1 MSGRLAALAAS
12 FGDRTALCDLGHELT
27 FAELVARTEAI
38 AGAVQAAPPRG
49 DGPIAVLA
57 PLDHRFFLAFLGVLR
72 AGAIALVLDP
82 DHPRGRLRLIAAGAG
97 VEAVLTTQALAGE
110 AAALVTSGTPVL
122 TVESALAAGRRPT
135 GDPRPE
141 GAAYILYT
149 SGSTGAPKGV
159 VHSHAN
165 ALNDAAINGI
175 SPGFTPDD
183 VSAVYY
189 AGTMGTVR
197 NGLGILLAGGQLHVL
212 PARRLGAE
220 PLVDEIRRRR
230 LTVLQGVPTLFRR
243 IADTVCGGSPLESV
257 RLVRLVGD
265 RSQWSDLD
273 LARRTCG
280 PEVQMQVAIGS
291 TECSSTFASWTVDEA
306 LRTPGRLPVG
316 RPPPGVSVTLVDE
329 QGAPVGG
336 GEPGEAIVSS
346 RRLALGYW
354 REPALTAAAFGVS
367 PQDEAMRTFA
377 TGDVCVRRPDGLLEF
392 AGRKDRMVKIR
403 GHRLEPGEVEAALQ
417 EIEGVADAG
426 VVVRRRADGLPTT
439 LVGYVELGPEGWGLL
454 PRHVLALLSQRLPAH
469 MLPSAIHF
477 GRLPRLPNLKLDR
490 LALERTDSDRTSELR
505 RRAADPILDATA
517 RVFESVVGCEGATG
531 EDDLLSLGGDSLQA
545 VELILELE
553 RRLAVAVSLEV
564 FSHSRT
570 IAELAAWIRAQ
581 QVTPAICEPR
591 AGLARGLGRKRP
603 HGGKPRDL
611 ALG

>member
-12 FGDRTALCDLGHELT
+12 LGERIALCDLGHALT
-27 FAELVARTEAI
+27 FAEVVAGSEAI
-38 AGAVQAAPPRG
+38 AGALQALRRRG

-57 PLDHRFFLAFLGVLR
+57 PLDNRFYLAFLGVLR
-72 AGAIALVLDP
+72 AGGIALVLDP
-82 DHPRGRLRLIAAGAG
+82 EHPRGRLRLIAARAG
-97 VEAVLTTQALAGE
+97 VEAILTTQALAGD
-110 AAALVTSGTPVL
+110 AAALVAPGTAVV
-122 TVESALAAGRRPT
+122 TVDSALVAGRRPI

-141 GAAYILYT
+141 GPAYILYT

-165 ALNDAAINGI
+165 AINDAAINRI

-212 PARRLGAE
+212 PARRLGAG
-220 PLVDEIRRRR
+220 PLVEEIRRRR

-243 IADTVCGGSPLESV
+243 IADTVSGGPPLETV

-280 PEVQMQVAIGS
+280 PDVQMQVSIGS
-291 TECSSTFASWTVDEA
+291 TECSSTFAAWTVDEA
-306 LRTPGRLPVG
+306 LRAPGRLPVG
-316 RPPPGVSVTLVDE
+316 RPPPGVSVALVDE
-329 QGAPVGG
+329 QGAPVGE

-354 REPALTAAAFGVS
+354 REPALTAAAFGAA

-377 TGDVCVRRPDGLLEF
+377 TGDICLRRADGLLEF
-392 AGRKDRMVKIR
+392 VGRKDRMVKIR
-403 GHRLEPGEVEAALQ
+403 GHRLEPGEVEADLR
-417 EIEGVADAG
+417 EIEGVADAA
-426 VVVRRRADGLPTT
+426 VVVRRRTDGLATT
-439 LVGYVELGPEGWGLL
+439 LIGYVERGPDDCGLL
-454 PRHVLALLSQRLPAH
+454 PRHILALLSQRLPAY

-477 GRLPRLPNLKLDR
+477 GPLPRLPNLKLDR
-490 LALERTDSDRTSELR
+490 LALERTDAERTTEPRLR
-505 RRAADPILDATA
+505 TADPILDATA
-517 RVFESVVGCEGATG
+517 RVFEAVVGCHGATG
-531 EDDLLSLGGDSLQA
+531 DDDLLSLGGDSLQA

-553 RRLAVAVSLEV
+553 RRLAVAVSPEV
-564 FSHSRT
+564 FNQSRT
-570 IAELAAWIRAQ
+570 IAELAAWIRERQA
-581 QVTPAICEPR
+581 TPA
-591 AGLARGLGRKRP
+591 
-603 HGGKPRDL
+603 
-611 ALG
+611 